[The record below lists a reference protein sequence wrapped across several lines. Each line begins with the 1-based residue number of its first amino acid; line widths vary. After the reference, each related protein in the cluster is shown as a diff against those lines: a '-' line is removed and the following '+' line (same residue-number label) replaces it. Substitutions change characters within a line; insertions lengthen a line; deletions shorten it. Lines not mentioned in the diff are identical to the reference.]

1 VSPSTCQIRHVRP
14 DRRRPLS
21 LRHALLGLLADRPRS
36 GYDLTRL
43 FATSLANVWSARHSQ
58 IYPELARLRAGGL
71 VRVSGRGA
79 RGRVEY
85 ALTEAGLAE
94 VRRWLSEPSARPVN
108 RDEAA
113 LRSFFLWLMEPE
125 QARAHLRSER
135 DVHAAK
141 LREYEA
147 LAARPVSNPRTG
159 DFRIML
165 ERGIRYE
172 RGVLEWADWALA
184 QLEHEPRRSRRVT

>member
-1 VSPSTCQIRHVRP
+1 
-14 DRRRPLS
+14 
-21 LRHALLGLLADRPRS
+21 LADRPKS

-43 FATSLANVWSARHSQ
+43 FATTLANAWSARHSQ
-58 IYPELARLRAGGL
+58 IYPELARLHAAGL
-71 VRVSGRGA
+71 VRVSGRGP

-85 ALTEAGLAE
+85 AITDAGLAE
-94 VRRWLSEPSARPVN
+94 VRRWLSAPSALPAN

-125 QARAHLRSER
+125 QARAHLRRER
-135 DVHAAK
+135 ELHAAK
-141 LREYEA
+141 LCEYEA
-147 LAARPVSNPRTG
+147 IAATPVSNPRTG

-172 RGVLEWADWALA
+172 RGVVEWADWALEE
-184 QLEHEPRRSRRVT
+184 LERELRRARGGRA